1 MVSRRE
7 LAHIIVLTSLWTPS
21 SIQRCQRKG
30 IRQEGVGT
38 LATNETVWTAEK
50 CLELARQIKD
60 VVFCTVDEKGL
71 PQARFIDVMGQEG
84 ERIWFCTARGKDFYR
99 QLVRDGHVALAGM
112 NDRWQ
117 TVRVTGEA
125 RRLPHAEQHAWIDR
139 IFADNPSMEG
149 VYPGEARYVPEAFV
163 IDAGSVEFFDL
174 GCHPI
179 ERASFSFGGASAP
192 KAGFAVT
199 SACIGCGTCVA
210 ACPQGAIELTD
221 DGVAHIAQEHC
232 LHCGRC
238 AEVCPVG
245 AIERRGE

>member
-1 MVSRRE
+1 MAAE
-7 LAHIIVLTSLWTPS
+7 EA
-21 SIQRCQRKG
+21 
-30 IRQEGVGT
+30 
-38 LATNETVWTAEK
+38 AWTAEK
-50 CLELARQIKD
+50 CLALVRQIKD

-99 QLVRDGHVALAGM
+99 QLLRDGHVALAGM

-117 TVRVTGEA
+117 TVRVNGEA
-125 RRLPHAEQHAWIDR
+125 HRLPDAEQRAWIDR

-149 VYPGEARYVPEAFV
+149 VYPGDARYVLEAFELA
-163 IDAGSVEFFDL
+163 AGTVEFFDL
-174 GCHPI
+174 GVHPI
-179 ERASFSFGGASAP
+179 ERASFSFGGARAP
-192 KAGFAVT
+192 EAGFAVT
-199 SACIGCGTCVA
+199 GTCIGCGACVRT
-210 ACPQGAIELTD
+210 CPQGAISLGD
-221 DGVAHIAQEHC
+221 DGRAYIVQEHC